1 MAAEVVLS
9 DPDKFARSMTERW
22 LLKRLAREDA
32 IWEHDLASYLIFDSE
47 YTSRLIELG
56 HRDAL
61 DRRTDILNFFT
72 DT

>member
-9 DPDKFARSMTERW
+9 DPEKFGRSMTERW

-32 IWEHDLASYLIFDSE
+32 VWEHDLASYLIFDSQ

-61 DRRTDILNFFT
+61 NRKADILDFFT
-72 DT
+72 YP